1 MESLV
6 YSLYRVT
13 IPRTFENFGL
23 QLMHT
28 LAQRTAE
35 MLSAKAAK
43 LRYAKVSKE
52 TYKKTY

>member
-35 MLSAKAAK
+35 VLSAKAAK